1 MLAPP
6 ESSRSKAAQSGALA
20 FGHIALTPAETRALE
35 RPPPP
40 ERLSNHTS
48 GGSGGADGFGSSGGA
63 TSAPQHSHVV
73 QLLWRPPPPAPAT
86 LRLEPQELF
95 FGDVEVG
102 GRQPTPL
109 TFHIYNDGAAE
120 VNFVLML
127 TREEPAGGGAPTAVA
142 KASALEP
149 PPPRKPP
156 VGTSSGSSAE
166 TVRRPPSVQ
175 PFLLQPRNGFIAG
188 GQACRIE
195 VNCRAPQ
202 PGPLKYIVVV
212 RNVRKQSGQQQDH
225 TLRIRARGVHP
236 RHLHFPDLIA
246 EHPELALGLC
256 YVQLSAADASL
267 QARVTADGGGGAG
280 IGSGCGV
287 VPFRISNLSGE
298 PRVLTVTSNLAKQV
312 FVFADEGCMQRADD
326 VPLPASGTVTVWVAV
341 QPHRSVE
348 LLAGRSRNLVGGMRV
363 QVRCA
368 RVPAN
373 PPELTRISLI
383 ARPAIP
389 ARSWATRAA
398 PSSRSALS
406 NSQPPLAVPSS
417 ISHRRAA

>member
-73 QLLWRPPPPAPAT
+73 QLLWRPPPPPPAT

-156 VGTSSGSSAE
+156 VGTSSGSYAE

-236 RHLHFPDLIA
+236 RHLHFPDLI
-246 EHPELALGLC
+246 EHPELAPAR
-256 YVQLSAADASL
+256 YVQLSAAD
-267 QARVTADGGGGAG
+267 
-280 IGSGCGV
+280 
-287 VPFRISNLSGE
+287 E
-298 PRVLTVTSNLAKQV
+298 LA
-312 FVFADEGCMQRADD
+312 AM
-326 VPLPASGTVTVWVAV
+326 
-341 QPHRSVE
+341 
-348 LLAGRSRNLVGGMRV
+348 
-363 QVRCA
+363 
-368 RVPAN
+368 
-373 PPELTRISLI
+373 
-383 ARPAIP
+383 
-389 ARSWATRAA
+389 
-398 PSSRSALS
+398 
-406 NSQPPLAVPSS
+406 
-417 ISHRRAA
+417 

>member
-1 MLAPP
+1 M
-6 ESSRSKAAQSGALA
+6 
-20 FGHIALTPAETRALE
+20 
-35 RPPPP
+35 
-40 ERLSNHTS
+40 
-48 GGSGGADGFGSSGGA
+48 
-63 TSAPQHSHVV
+63 
-73 QLLWRPPPPAPAT
+73 
-86 LRLEPQELF
+86 
-95 FGDVEVG
+95 
-102 GRQPTPL
+102 
-109 TFHIYNDGAAE
+109 
-120 VNFVLML
+120 
-127 TREEPAGGGAPTAVA
+127 
-142 KASALEP
+142 
-149 PPPRKPP
+149 
-156 VGTSSGSSAE
+156 
-166 TVRRPPSVQ
+166 RRPPSVQ

-341 QPHRSVE
+341 QPHRSV
-348 LLAGRSRNLVGGMRV
+348 